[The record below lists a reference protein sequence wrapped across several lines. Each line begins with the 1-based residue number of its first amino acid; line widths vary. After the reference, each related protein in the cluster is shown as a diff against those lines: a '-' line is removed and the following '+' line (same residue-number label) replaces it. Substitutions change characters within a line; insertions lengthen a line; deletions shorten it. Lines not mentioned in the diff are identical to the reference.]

1 VTANPPDALEVA
13 TRALA
18 RRDFSE
24 RGLRDRLRRAGVTD
38 AEEAEALAALQRAG
52 VIDDARFAQARAQA
66 LAQRGKGDAAIRF
79 DLSREGVSNET
90 AQEALASL
98 EPERTRAERVVAQ
111 RGGGAATARLLARRG
126 FGDEAVEAAVAP
138 DQRGEL
144 G

>member
-13 TRALA
+13 TRVLA

-24 RGLRDRLRRAGVTD
+24 RGLRERLRRAGVTGV
-38 AEEAEALAALQRAG
+38 EEAQALAALQRAG
-52 VIDDARFAQARAQA
+52 VIDDARFAQARARA

-79 DLSREGVSNET
+79 DLGRQGVSNET
-90 AQEALASL
+90 VEEALASL

-111 RGGGAATARLLARRG
+111 RGEGAATARLLARRG
-126 FGDEAVEAAVAP
+126 FGDEAVETAVAP
-138 DQRGEL
+138 DHRAEL

>member
-1 VTANPPDALEVA
+1 VTPEPEALEVA

-24 RGLRDRLRRAGVTD
+24 RGLRERLRRAGVTET
-38 AEEAEALAALQRAG
+38 EEEEALAALQRAG
-52 VIDDARFAQARAQA
+52 VIDDGRFARARAEA

-79 DLSREGVSNET
+79 DLSRQGVSSEL
-90 AQEALASL
+90 AEEALASL

-111 RGGGAATARLLARRG
+111 RGAGTATARLLARRG
-126 FGDEAVEAAVAP
+126 FGDEAVESAVAR
-138 DQRGEL
+138 DHLAEL